1 LKGEL
6 KIMEKVIFVGVK
18 KDYDKI
24 QSAIKNAESNDIIAI
39 DPGIYR
45 ENVIV
50 DKLVHLRGNTD
61 SPEEGEVII
70 HGGNDIPVVFNYLP
84 DKKELSYIEGL
95 QFERNGKNCQKLC
108 LIANSNFNFSITL
121 NRCRILAGSVQ
132 YPISISRAASIGD
145 VSINNCFLQRGEV
158 HFSQFNYKNNS
169 SLSISKTELN
179 TSLALKLC
187 KHRPNKIDV
196 VESPTKWYGPKYGSY
211 YKQIPEH
218 GLRIFFLWRQIK
230 RKIGLK

>member
-121 NRCRILAGSVQ
+121 NRCRILADSVQ
-132 YPISISRAASIGD
+132 YPISISRGSFIGN
-145 VSINNCFLQRGEV
+145 VSVNNCFLQRGEA
-158 HFSQFNYKNNS
+158 HFSQFNYKNNNN
-169 SLSISKTELN
+169 LSISKTELN
-179 TSLALKLC
+179 SSLAVKLC
-187 KHRPNKIDV
+187 KYRPNKIDV
-196 VESPTKWYGPKYGSY
+196 VEVPTKWYGPKYGSY
-211 YKQIPEH
+211 YKQIPEY
-218 GLRIFFLWRQIK
+218 GLRMFFLWRQIK